1 MNSTIASLGR
11 TLNSDADWSFHR
23 NLFGF
28 LKLLHCIG
36 ICGFRLVSFTDTPE
50 VSQGFSMRLSENIL
64 GHCIF
69 CLSVQIS
76 IGRSA
81 FVEEK
86 NKDYGKLS
94 FWNILLFAFF
104 FLHSCLL
111 FIPPPP
117 PCFHTATSTKFC
129 PASSRPFFLVC
140 TFVFLATS
148 FSLYS
153 RDWFI
158 KAHGC
163 VLNYCWIWTCQQLCT
178 LFSSKNTC
186 QKHVK
191 LCIRGTYGAFIP
203 YKCCSYVILEY
214 IFF

>member
-1 MNSTIASLGR
+1 MGSCHFEI
-11 TLNSDADWSFHR
+11 SF
-23 NLFGF
+23 
-28 LKLLHCIG
+28 
-36 ICGFRLVSFTDTPE
+36 S
-50 VSQGFSMRLSENIL
+50 
-64 GHCIF
+64 
-69 CLSVQIS
+69 
-76 IGRSA
+76 
-81 FVEEK
+81 
-86 NKDYGKLS
+86 
-94 FWNILLFAFF
+94 LLF
-104 FLHSCLL
+104 FLTLMSAIH
-111 FIPPPP
+111 PPP

-214 IFF
+214 IFFNWNIVQIGTFSTLWLIIHSHKLLCIKCSWLTAFKETQHFRINLFKKEKEKCKETTKVIA

>member
-76 IGRSA
+76 TGRSA

-104 FLHSCLL
+104 SYAHVCYSSPPPHVSIQQHPRSFVLLVLDLSFWSVLL
-111 FIPPPP
+111 FSWPLLSLSTPEIGSSKHMGVCLIIAGSGHVNNFVH
-117 PCFHTATSTKFC
+117 CFHPRT
-129 PASSRPFFLVC
+129 
-140 TFVFLATS
+140 LA
-148 FSLYS
+148 
-153 RDWFI
+153 
-158 KAHGC
+158 
-163 VLNYCWIWTCQQLCT
+163 
-178 LFSSKNTC
+178 KNM
-186 QKHVK
+186 
-191 LCIRGTYGAFIP
+191 
-203 YKCCSYVILEY
+203 
-214 IFF
+214 